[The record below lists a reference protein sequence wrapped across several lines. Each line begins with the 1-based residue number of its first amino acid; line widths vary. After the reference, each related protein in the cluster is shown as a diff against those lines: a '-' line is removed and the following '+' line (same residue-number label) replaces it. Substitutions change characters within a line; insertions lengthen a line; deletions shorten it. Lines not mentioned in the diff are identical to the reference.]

1 MRTQSLAF
9 VLVAALAG
17 CSGSSTR
24 TVTGQLMT
32 RTSSAVVAQ
41 SMNHEAFSSDVSST
55 GHFTLQLPTGAS
67 YELAVGQTRI
77 NWPTAEG
84 AARWAKLGAGPTLD
98 LGHVAKSGDHFEC
111 DHHGSDDDHCD
122 RDDDHDGGDDE
133 GGGDDGDEHEGSH
146 SCDGGSHSGGGGS
159 GSGGGGTGGAGG
171 GGGVSTGGGGIP

>member
-55 GHFTLQLPTGAS
+55 GQFTLQLPTGAS

-77 NWPTAEG
+77 NWPTAQG

-98 LGHVAKSGDHFEC
+98 LGHVSKSGDHFDC

-122 RDDDHDGGDDE
+122 RDDDHDGGDD
-133 GGGDDGDEHEGSH
+133 GDDGDGHEGSH

-159 GSGGGGTGGAGG
+159 GGGGAGGSGGAGG

>member
-1 MRTQSLAF
+1 MRTQFLAF

-41 SMNHEAFSSDVSST
+41 SMNHESFSSDVSPT
-55 GHFTLQLPTGAS
+55 GRFTLQLPTGAS

-77 NWPTAEG
+77 NWPTAQG
-84 AARWAKLGAGPTLD
+84 DARWAKLGNGPTLD
-98 LGHVAKSGDHFEC
+98 LGHVSKSGDHFEC

-122 RDDDHDGGDDE
+122 RDDDRDGGDDD
-133 GGGDDGDEHEGSH
+133 GDDGDDHDGDHH
-146 SCDGGSHSGGGGS
+146 SCDGGSHS
-159 GSGGGGTGGAGG
+159 GGAGG

>member
-1 MRTQSLAF
+1 MRTQFLAF

-41 SMNHEAFSSDVSST
+41 SMNHESFSSDVSST
-55 GHFTLQLPTGAS
+55 GRFTLQLPTGAS

-77 NWPTAEG
+77 DWPTAQG
-84 AARWAKLGAGPTLD
+84 AARWAKLGNGPTLD
-98 LGHVAKSGDHFEC
+98 LGHVSKSGDHFEC

-122 RDDDHDGGDDE
+122 RDDDRD
-133 GGGDDGDEHEGSH
+133 GGDDGDDGDDHDGDHH

-159 GSGGGGTGGAGG
+159 GGAGG
-171 GGGVSTGGGGIP
+171 GGGTVP

>member
-1 MRTQSLAF
+1 MRTQYLAF

-111 DHHGSDDDHCD
+111 DHHGSNDDHCD
-122 RDDDHDGGDDE
+122 RDDDRD
-133 GGGDDGDEHEGSH
+133 GGDDGDDHDGDH
-146 SCDGGSHSGGGGS
+146 PSCDGGSHSGGGGS
-159 GSGGGGTGGAGG
+159 GGAGG
-171 GGGVSTGGGGIP
+171 GGGVSTGGGGVP